1 MQVSFCDENAAKTGL
16 FILLNIETRGHSESN
31 MLVRHLSGPCFVTKV
46 WEINFFFYIYINQ
59 PLLAP
64 GSLNDNFPL
73 SVLMVIIREYEEKGH
88 IKRHWTRELLF

>member
-46 WEINFFFYIYINQ
+46 WEINFFFFIYI
-59 PLLAP
+59 
-64 GSLNDNFPL
+64 
-73 SVLMVIIREYEEKGH
+73 
-88 IKRHWTRELLF
+88 

>member
-46 WEINFFFYIYINQ
+46 WEIIFFFIYI
-59 PLLAP
+59 
-64 GSLNDNFPL
+64 
-73 SVLMVIIREYEEKGH
+73 
-88 IKRHWTRELLF
+88 

>member
-46 WEINFFFYIYINQ
+46 WEINFFFFYIYKSTIAG
-59 PLLAP
+59 PW
-64 GSLNDNFPL
+64 FT
-73 SVLMVIIREYEEKGH
+73 K
-88 IKRHWTRELLF
+88 